1 MRKFI
6 CMSLYTFLVMIS
18 NILVGCNSPFEDKS
32 IPNKTYED
40 FYDDLINTTI
50 EMEVVIKEKRAIF
63 NYTNNENYFITT
75 IRYENGQ
82 EFGFIYER
90 ENQILY
96 TMDKGQIT
104 NDFSSIIAESQV
116 NQIFQ
121 SANYFF
127 YLRLDKEKMDFVES
141 TTLLNRE
148 CNKYRYEDADKNLV
162 YNIYID
168 KETSLCLKCV
178 CSNGDVIDL
187 FFETKKFENVSSTK
201 NYESLI
207 ANYINNKQVENN
219 DQNTENEK

>member
-1 MRKFI
+1 MA
-6 CMSLYTFLVMIS
+6 L
-18 NILVGCNSPFEDKS
+18 NILVGCSSPFKDNS

-63 NYTNNENYFITT
+63 NYTNNENYFVTT

-90 ENQILY
+90 QNKILY

-127 YLRLDKEKMDFVES
+127 YLRLDKEKMDLTE
-141 TTLLNRE
+141 
-148 CNKYRYEDADKNLV
+148 
-162 YNIYID
+162 
-168 KETSLCLKCV
+168 KETEEKNHLEHSIPC
-178 CSNGDVIDL
+178 
-187 FFETKKFENVSSTK
+187 KKG
-201 NYESLI
+201 
-207 ANYINNKQVENN
+207 
-219 DQNTENEK
+219 